1 MDPVTPTSTEAPA
14 PATLTPDGRPCA
26 YPPAAILTQ
35 EEVAAVLG
43 VDVRTVQ
50 RYGIRKAVL
59 GRRTTRYLY
68 RDVVAFIDRQAA

>member
-1 MDPVTPTSTEAPA
+1 MGSVIPPSAEAPA

-26 YPPAAILTQ
+26 YPAAAILTQ

-68 RDVVAFIDRQAA
+68 RDVVTFIEQRAA